1 MKSYLA
7 VAASLA
13 LGFASGGARADAA
26 MVFGQGARSGG
37 LARADTAGGG
47 AADAPRV
54 NAALAAEAGTRLRM
68 GYGCASLGLDFN
80 GRDLGV
86 ARVSGVDLAVQG
98 GGRVGKSVTIGAAL
112 AIHLPDPYLAAI
124 AFRPA
129 TEPQFLLYE
138 APLQRTT
145 VDVAAAV
152 RVGPLAI
159 GGGVAAGLGVGGT
172 GTRFVLGQDGGGTF
186 ADAGLDVALPY
197 RFAPLFGV
205 RFELGRAVLAASVRG
220 STAIALRLD
229 NAVAIRLEDNPL
241 NGTTEVRVSGPAG
254 YDPTTI
260 DIGSRVTIGGGLSVL
275 GAIEYAVYSAAPAP
289 IADVQID
296 VHLGTTPGLR
306 SSPKLEP
313 GFHDTVS
320 PRVGVELRRPSASE
334 AAWRWAARAG
344 YARVPSPVPDQ
355 KGFTT
360 YLDTTRHELAI
371 GGGYHL
377 GRFAGVDL
385 AVDVAAQ
392 LHLLTSHVE
401 EKPSASLP
409 YARFEVGG
417 QILQGAATLE
427 ATWR

>member
-1 MKSYLA
+1 MKSDVV
-7 VAASLA
+7 VAAFFVLV
-13 LGFASGGARADAA
+13 FAPHLARADAA
-26 MVFGQGARSGG
+26 MVFGQGARSAG

-47 AADAPRV
+47 ATDAPRV
-54 NAALAAEAGTRLRM
+54 NAALAAEPGTRLRI
-68 GYGCASLGLDFN
+68 GYGYASLGLDFN

-86 ARVSGVDLAVQG
+86 AHVSGIDLTVQG
-98 GGRVGKSVTIGAAL
+98 GGRIGKSVTIGAAL

-129 TEPQFLLYE
+129 TEPQFVLYE

-145 VDVAAAV
+145 VDLAAAV

-159 GGGVAAGLGVGGT
+159 GGGVAAGLGVGGA
-172 GTRFVLGQDGGGTF
+172 GTNFVLGQDGGGTF

-197 RFAPLFGV
+197 RFAPLLGV

-220 STAIALRLD
+220 STAIDLQLD
-229 NAVAIRLEDNPL
+229 NAVAIRLDDNPL

-254 YDPTTI
+254 YDPATI
-260 DIGSRVTIGGGLSVL
+260 DVGTRVAIGGGLSVL

-289 IADVQID
+289 IADVKLD
-296 VHLGTTPGLR
+296 VRLGTTPGLR
-306 SSPKLEP
+306 SARRFEP
-313 GFHDTVS
+313 RFHDTVS
-320 PRVGVELRRPSASE
+320 PRVGVELRRPSADSV
-334 AAWRWAARAG
+334 AWRWAARAG
-344 YARVPSPVPDQ
+344 YARVPSPVPEQ

-360 YLDTTRHELAI
+360 YLDSTRHELAL

-392 LHLLTSHVE
+392 LHLLTGRTE

-409 YARFEVGG
+409 YAHFEVGG
-417 QILQGAATLE
+417 RIFHGAATVE